1 MKSWLSVSLPDWL
14 KGLNIEV
21 ILISGFM
28 NSEIK
33 ITSNNFCR
41 IDSYF

>member
-1 MKSWLSVSLPDWL
+1 MISWQPASLDKRP
-14 KGLNIEV
+14 NIEV

-28 NSEIK
+28 NSEIR
-33 ITSNNFCR
+33 ITSNNICR